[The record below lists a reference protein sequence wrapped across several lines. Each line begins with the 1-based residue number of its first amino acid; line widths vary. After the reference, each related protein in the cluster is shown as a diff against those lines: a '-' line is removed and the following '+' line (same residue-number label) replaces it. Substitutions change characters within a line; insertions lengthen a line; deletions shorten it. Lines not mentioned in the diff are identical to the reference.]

1 MWIFFCFHQLG
12 NHDGKT
18 GRKEREMEKEGDG
31 VGEKQ
36 GRSKESVNKLSF
48 HISLMSTWQCFEW
61 FAAVSSGTP
70 EAFFKNTK
78 YDKTEAQGTNWFS
91 KVICLGKGWR
101 KETFATMKI
110 LRVGLF

>member
-48 HISLMSTWQCFEW
+48 HISLMST
-61 FAAVSSGTP
+61 
-70 EAFFKNTK
+70 
-78 YDKTEAQGTNWFS
+78 
-91 KVICLGKGWR
+91 
-101 KETFATMKI
+101 
-110 LRVGLF
+110 